1 LLKREDGMSDQGM
14 QMLLERWT
22 EDESFRKDLRSDP
35 EGAASKIGADLS
47 DEQREFLR
55 SVDWTLSD
63 EELEALLNKP
73 YLR

>member
-1 LLKREDGMSDQGM
+1 MSDQGM

-35 EGAASKIGADLS
+35 EGAASNIGADLS
-47 DEQREFLR
+47 EEQREFLR

-63 EELEALLNKP
+63 QELEALLNKAWSC
-73 YLR
+73 